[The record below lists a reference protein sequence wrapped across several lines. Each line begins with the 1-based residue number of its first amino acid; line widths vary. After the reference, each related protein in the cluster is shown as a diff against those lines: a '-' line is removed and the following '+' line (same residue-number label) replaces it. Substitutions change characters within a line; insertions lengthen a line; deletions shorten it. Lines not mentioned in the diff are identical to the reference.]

1 MKMQRLFLF
10 FVLCIEGTINISNNS
25 KVDYYKSRKKLF
37 SNGDTL
43 FYEGD
48 SGNER
53 LVQWTNDGKTWFY
66 GKNENL
72 VKIEYTNG
80 STWFYEGDSGNE
92 RLLKWIN
99 DGETWSYGKNEDL
112 VKIEYANGETWYYG
126 KNEDLV
132 KIETNDSTW
141 FYGENENLVKI
152 EHNNGNTWFYGENED
167 LVKIKTNDSTW
178 FYEGDSGNERLVRKE
193 FSNWKLFYE
202 GEFGNERL
210 VKIEYTNGKTWN
222 SSEMQKEFSND
233 KPKFYTN
240 ENEKNF
246 SVLKSKK
253 KYGKNTR
260 NISRSVKE
268 DNYKNILYRNYKAK
282 IIQKQKNTRI
292 VVKSLREN
300 TNIHQLFILFMIIAF
315 FKIVSIFIMFVH
327 TKHSATIMTD
337 SKILMVLDP

>member
-43 FYEGD
+43 FYEGDSGNERLVRKEDFVGSKFFYEGD

-99 DGETWSYGKNEDL
+99 DGETW
-112 VKIEYANGETWYYG
+112 YYG

-132 KIETNDSTW
+132 K
-141 FYGENENLVKI
+141 
-152 EHNNGNTWFYGENED
+152 
-167 LVKIKTNDSTW
+167 
-178 FYEGDSGNERLVRKE
+178 
-193 FSNWKLFYE
+193 
-202 GEFGNERL
+202 
-210 VKIEYTNGKTWN
+210 
-222 SSEMQKEFSND
+222 
-233 KPKFYTN
+233 
-240 ENEKNF
+240 
-246 SVLKSKK
+246 
-253 KYGKNTR
+253 
-260 NISRSVKE
+260 
-268 DNYKNILYRNYKAK
+268 
-282 IIQKQKNTRI
+282 
-292 VVKSLREN
+292 
-300 TNIHQLFILFMIIAF
+300 
-315 FKIVSIFIMFVH
+315 
-327 TKHSATIMTD
+327 
-337 SKILMVLDP
+337 